1 MHYLMAYC
9 RNNYNTIAN
18 KTQLYV
24 SVRLFDDTNTKPILN
39 EDINFTINGF
49 FEPKLG
55 VCDIDEDGLNE
66 IIIYDSDFAV
76 IKIK

>member
-1 MHYLMAYC
+1 M
-9 RNNYNTIAN
+9 
-18 KTQLYV
+18 
-24 SVRLFDDTNTKPILN
+24 D
-39 EDINFTINGF
+39 F